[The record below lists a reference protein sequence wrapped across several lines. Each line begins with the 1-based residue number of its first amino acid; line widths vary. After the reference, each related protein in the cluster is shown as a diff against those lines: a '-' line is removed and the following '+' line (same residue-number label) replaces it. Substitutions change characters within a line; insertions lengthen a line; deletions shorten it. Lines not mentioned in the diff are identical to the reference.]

1 MAEETAI
8 AAYNQKI
15 LSDLLHNENDALSR
29 ALIAAIDNTYLENR
43 DGLIYQ
49 NIFPH
54 LRPSKIQ
61 TEAPCLLTFAVDM
74 PETESKNPLLKDVTV
89 TFHVIVPPEQMR
101 LSSDT
106 FLTRT
111 DHIASILTGI
121 FGQNPN
127 YGASPLE
134 YVSDLE
140 SVLPDGRPVR
150 TLTFRF
156 REIRR
161 L

>member
-1 MAEETAI
+1 MADKTAI
-8 AAYNQKI
+8 VTYKQKI
-15 LSDLLHNENDALSR
+15 LRDLLYNEDDSLSC
-29 ALIAAIDNTYLENR
+29 ALIAAIDKTYLENR

-54 LRPSKIQ
+54 LRSLELQ
-61 TEAPCLLTFAVDM
+61 AEEPCLLTFAVDM
-74 PETESKNPLLKDVTV
+74 PETESKNPLLKDMAI
-89 TFHVIVPPEQMR
+89 TFHVTVRPEQMR
-101 LSSDT
+101 MSSDT
-106 FLTRT
+106 ATART
-111 DHIASILTGI
+111 DHIASILSGI

-140 SVLPDGRPVR
+140 SILPNGCPVR
-150 TLTFRF
+150 TLKFCC
-156 REIRR
+156 REIDR